1 VKPRLFVGSS
11 SEGLKFAYALQEN
24 LESDA
29 EITVWDQGIFEPS
42 RYVLESL
49 LDTLQ
54 SSDLGV
60 FVFSPDDVAT
70 IRGTE
75 APVVRDNVLFELGL
89 FVGRLGRHRSI
100 FLVPKG
106 SDLHIPSDLHGVT
119 AVPFEPNRTDGNLKA
134 ALGPAANRI
143 RNTLKNIKPLNASGN
158 ATTPEMPPE
167 LKLPWFERRVLL
179 TPTQQKLLSVIED
192 RQPVAKE
199 YLLTQFPGRSEAEL
213 FYRIEQLRLL
223 GFTTRTGDEHAFLY
237 QLSDS
242 YGKAYYSVRRQ
253 TSLLAP

>member
-1 VKPRLFVGSS
+1 MKPKLFVGSS
-11 SEGLKFAYALQEN
+11 SEGLKLAYALQEN

-42 RYVLESL
+42 QYVLESL

-60 FVFSPDDVAT
+60 FVFSPDDIAT
-70 IRGTE
+70 IRGTK

-100 FLVPKG
+100 FLIPKG
-106 SDLHIPSDLHGVT
+106 VDLHIPSDLHGVT
-119 AVPFEPNRTDGNLKA
+119 GVSFDPNRRDGNLKA
-134 ALGPAANRI
+134 ALGPAANKI
-143 RNTLKNIKPLNASGN
+143 RNILKDIKLLTASG
-158 ATTPEMPPE
+158 EMPPE

-179 TPTQQKLLSVIED
+179 SPTQQKLLSVIEE

-199 YLLTQFPGRSEAEL
+199 DLLAQFHGRSESEL

-223 GFTTRTGDEHAFLY
+223 GFTTRTGDEHASVY

-242 YGKAYYSVRRQ
+242 YGKAYSTVRRQ
-253 TSLLAP
+253 TSLLPP